1 MMTKMT
7 AIEQKWL
14 IAIILKEKILSTK
27 QILHTYHPKA
37 YELHNHFSNLSKVTE
52 IIESGGNITLE
63 LELTKKIEPMF
74 RVHSMLCKKLE
85 MSSITEIFNKNDFY
99 AETKMDGERFQLHL
113 KNGEFRYFSRNGYDF
128 TKTYGISRHEG
139 SLSPAINS
147 LFLLDVRNLILDG
160 EMMVWNKTTQS
171 YHTKGENFDVK
182 KLNST
187 DSTIRPCFVVYDL
200 LFLNDESL
208 INKPYAE
215 RVRILTKLFREQD
228 GVMVHCK
235 RHKLTDQ
242 DDLLKQFNKA
252 LDDKEE
258 GIVIKTLD
266 SFYKPGERAD
276 SGWYKMKADYLD
288 GIIADFDLLIIGG
301 YYNEKGNGQYIES
314 YLLSVYKKTKTE
326 NKFLSCVKVSEGLTF
341 DVRSNLNSSLRPHWQ
356 KTQSKKIG
364 GSTVFESP
372 PFLEWRDSAPDVW
385 IDPKNSIILEIKAA
399 ELVKTST
406 YGTDYT
412 FRFPRITNIRSD
424 KQWFDCCTLEELE
437 GFCTVSFFLEVLF
450 VSLAEP
456 LSS

>member
-63 LELTKKIEPMF
+63 LELTKKVEPMF

-147 LFLLDVRNLILDG
+147 LFLLDVQNLILDG
-160 EMMVWNKTTQS
+160 EMMVWNKTKQS

-208 INKPYAE
+208 IKKPYAE
-215 RVRILTKLFREQD
+215 RVRILTKLFREQA

-314 YLLSVYKKTKTE
+314 YLLGVYKKTKTE

-437 GFCTVSFFLEVLF
+437 GFCTVSFFL
-450 VSLAEP
+450 
-456 LSS
+456 